1 MRIRPEKLIV
11 TSNYLPEQC
20 FSNREN
26 IPPILRRF
34 RVVQDLSD
42 LPPIPEEVPAVMM
55 EPWGNQEVNG
65 EVQEVQEVHQEVQEA
80 EEVHQDVQ
88 EAGAVILEGQ
98 EVKEGQL
105 EPPQSLVLE
114 VIEQIEEKAGGEE
127 EVKVQEDELAGQQD
141 YRCNQQ

>member
-26 IPPILRRF
+26 IAPILRRF

-42 LPPIPEEVPAVMM
+42 LPPIPEEVPAVMI

-65 EVQEVQEVHQEVQEA
+65 EVQEVHQEVQEA

>member
-42 LPPIPEEVPAVMM
+42 LPAVMM

-80 EEVHQDVQ
+80 KEVHQDVQ

-98 EVKEGQL
+98 EVKEGQP
-105 EPPQSLVLE
+105 EPPPDPG
-114 VIEQIEEKAGGEE
+114 AGGD
-127 EVKVQEDELAGQQD
+127 QAD
-141 YRCNQQ
+141 